1 VVRTVRPSSKE
12 AEPTGKP
19 VKPKVRMRDDVVY
32 FPAGPEF
39 MLLDTKK
46 AIEQYKLDEQQFGF
60 RLLSEDTDGR

>member
-1 VVRTVRPSSKE
+1 
-12 AEPTGKP
+12 
-19 VKPKVRMRDDVVY
+19 MRDDVVY